1 MILKILGI
9 VAAALLVVAGTL
21 AFQLHSSQTAVSTLT
36 SERDGAKQEA
46 SNAKQAQKTAEAQ
59 NAILA
64 GSFQSLGNRLGQL
77 EQNQQRNNQQLA
89 LAMSQL
95 NNIQKT
101 EGDSDVSIQCLD
113 TALPRQLDQWLYDT
127 PAGANGGH

>member
-1 MILKILGI
+1 MIPKILGI
-9 VAAALLVVAGTL
+9 VAAVLLVVAGTL
-21 AFQLHSSQTAVSTLT
+21 AFQLDGAREDAKTLT

-64 GSFQSLGNRLGQL
+64 GSFQSLDNRLGQL

-127 PAGANGGH
+127 PAGTNGGH